1 MLVCHDTLS
10 LEKQR
15 KKSIKELKKNLLSEP
30 VSLIYYLYRTVRISN
45 LFQKDISLC
54 VIMEKSRSALSF

>member
-10 LEKQR
+10 HEKQR
-15 KKSIKELKKNLLSEP
+15 KKSIKEIKNNLLSEP
-30 VSLIYYLYRTVRISN
+30 VSLIYYLYQTVRISN

-54 VIMEKSRSALSF
+54 VIMEKAGQH

>member
-15 KKSIKELKKNLLSEP
+15 KKTIKELKNNLLSEP